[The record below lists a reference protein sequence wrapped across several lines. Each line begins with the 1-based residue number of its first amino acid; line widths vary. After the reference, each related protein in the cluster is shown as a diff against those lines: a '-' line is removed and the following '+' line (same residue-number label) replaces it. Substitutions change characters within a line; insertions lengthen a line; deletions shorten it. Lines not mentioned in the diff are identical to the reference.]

1 MPQSPSVLV
10 AVGAHEAPKVPNQK
24 YKNIFTEYNIQQIT
38 KVSDADFYNRVVTK
52 PNIITCVHQPFSFSK
67 DIKEW
72 IITKNK

>member
-38 KVSDADFYNRVVTK
+38 KHVIIK
-52 PNIITCVHQPFSFSK
+52 PKIMRLIVFELTIASSLYKKFHPK
-67 DIKEW
+67 
-72 IITKNK
+72 